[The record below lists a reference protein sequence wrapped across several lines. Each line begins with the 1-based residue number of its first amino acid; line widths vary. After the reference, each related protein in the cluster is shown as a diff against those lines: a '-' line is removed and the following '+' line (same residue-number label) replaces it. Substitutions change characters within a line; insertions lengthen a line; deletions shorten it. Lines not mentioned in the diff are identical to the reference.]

1 VSRARS
7 GGIMS
12 RSSPFVAPLA
22 VLFLLVSAAGAQAAD
37 PMFNQGVLHE
47 VRIVMD
53 PADWQ
58 ALRDNFRGNQYYAAN
73 VSIDGEVVQQV
84 GIRSRGKGSRSGEK
98 PGIKIDFNKYV
109 SSQEF
114 HGYGAVQV
122 KNAVQDAS
130 FVREPLAL
138 SVYEALGIAAPQISF
153 ARLTVNDQYWGLYNL
168 VEDVKKKFL
177 KDRFGEDG
185 GNLFK
190 YEYTDPWDFTSKGDS
205 VGAYVPVPLQAE
217 TNEDHLDG
225 SGVVAFVKAA
235 NELPSGGSFGTG
247 IAAYIDAARFLTYI
261 AAENATVDNDGFVGY
276 AGMNNFYLYQY
287 KNSNRFVIIPWD
299 KNTSFV
305 QPDWP
310 LYQRMDTNVL
320 TRKLVEDP
328 AMKQAYVAAMKR
340 ATDFVGTSF
349 LGPKLEAWY
358 TLVREAALTDTK
370 KPFTN
375 DEFEQAVSGLR
386 GIIAARPANIQSQT
400 AGQ

>member
-1 VSRARS
+1 MMRRS
-7 GGIMS
+7 VLV
-12 RSSPFVAPLA
+12 VASLA
-22 VLFLLVSAAGAQAAD
+22 VFLPAAVARGAD

-47 VRIVMD
+47 VRIVID

-73 VSIDGEVVQQV
+73 VSIDGEVIQQV

-98 PGIKIDFNKYV
+98 PGIKLDFNKYV
-109 SSQEF
+109 PNQTF
-114 HGYGAVQV
+114 HGYGAVHV
-122 KNAVQDAS
+122 KNSIQDAS
-130 FVREPLAL
+130 FLREPLAL

-168 VEDVKKKFL
+168 VEDVKKNFL
-177 KDRFGEDG
+177 TNRFGEDG

-190 YEYTDPWDFTSKGDS
+190 YEYTDVWDFSSKGES
-205 VGAYVPVPLQAE
+205 VGAYVPVPMQAE

-225 SGVVAFVKAA
+225 SGLVAFVKAI
-235 NELPSGGSFGTG
+235 NELPQAGFATG
-247 IAAYIDAARFLTYI
+247 IAAYIDPAKFLTYI

-276 AGMNNFYLYQY
+276 AGMNNFYVYQY
-287 KNSNRFVIIPWD
+287 KNTTRFVMIPWD

-320 TRKLVEDP
+320 TRKLIADP
-328 AMKQAYVAAMKR
+328 AMKSAYVAAMKR
-340 ATDFVGTSF
+340 AADFVGTSF

-358 TLVREAALTDTK
+358 TQVREAALTDTK
-370 KPFTN
+370 KPFSN
-375 DEFEQAVSGLR
+375 EEFEQAVGGLR
-386 GIIAARPANIQSQT
+386 GILAARPASIQSQT